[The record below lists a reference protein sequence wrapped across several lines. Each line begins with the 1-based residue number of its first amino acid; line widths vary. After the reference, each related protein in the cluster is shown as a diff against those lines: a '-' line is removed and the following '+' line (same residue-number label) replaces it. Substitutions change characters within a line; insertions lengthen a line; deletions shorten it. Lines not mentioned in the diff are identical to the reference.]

1 MVRFSRP
8 CITRLDHGAVV
19 AVLHLLGSRI
29 GVASA
34 AFVVA
39 LTGCGGGAFVAP
51 PINLSVSVNNT
62 TVVVPPNGTAV
73 NVAVTIVAPTETA
86 SFTISGL
93 PAGVSESYKESE
105 SNPSGLLTLV
115 ANSMTVPGTYMPKIT
130 VGSSGQ
136 TASVI
141 FTLVISTPP
150 KASQREKHDGS
161 PGTTSGDGSNRPVR
175 PSRPTRFSLKPPGVL
190 RDHLPGTE

>member
-1 MVRFSRP
+1 MVRSSRP
-8 CITRLDHGAVV
+8 WITRLP
-19 AVLHLLGSRI
+19 LLRSRI
-29 GVASA
+29 GLASA
-34 AFVVA
+34 TFVLAV
-39 LTGCGGGAFVAP
+39 TGCGGGAFTPP

-86 SFTISGL
+86 TFTISGL

-115 ANSMTVPGTYMPKIT
+115 ANSSTVPGTYMPQIT

-141 FTLVISTPP
+141 FTLVISAPP
-150 KASQREKHDGS
+150 K
-161 PGTTSGDGSNRPVR
+161 PGDAKS
-175 PSRPTRFSLKPPGVL
+175 L
-190 RDHLPGTE
+190 RDHFPGTE